1 MIPTMDVART
11 QMKIAESETLRLAPI
26 GPGLPGTYVSP
37 DVLRSTT
44 GRTLGA
50 RPGAS
55 SSTPSPD
62 VGVDGGVVRGLA
74 AALRETADSFVG
86 CGSGDAWCHA
96 GSYRLTATALEG
108 LRLNEYGRY
117 DPRRV
122 RSLLSAL
129 GPDRIAYQD
138 TRIVSGRSPLAAA
151 MGGYTIARLIADIDG
166 GRYSAPS
173 STPSSADVNAGL
185 LRSRDFVLRSGGGV
199 SPSEQP
205 TGGGMM
211 SPMPMPT
218 LSPEEMER
226 LRAGVGLPAGTAS
239 DFFRGLSFGQIA
251 GGITGF
257 AVGLGLLLLR
267 RK

>member
-1 MIPTMDVART
+1 MFTRSPLRDIPPTVIFRSRNGKLVHQPVVAGQVRGLGDISLRPIQNTAPGLPMIPTMDVART

-44 GRTLGA
+44 GRTLGP
-50 RPGAS
+50 RS
-55 SSTPSPD
+55 
-62 VGVDGGVVRGLA
+62 GV
-74 AALRETADSFVG
+74 
-86 CGSGDAWCHA
+86 
-96 GSYRLTATALEG
+96 
-108 LRLNEYGRY
+108 
-117 DPRRV
+117 
-122 RSLLSAL
+122 
-129 GPDRIAYQD
+129 
-138 TRIVSGRSPLAAA
+138 
-151 MGGYTIARLIADIDG
+151 
-166 GRYSAPS
+166 PS

-185 LRSRDFVLRSGGGV
+185 LRSRDFVLRSSGGV

-218 LSPEEMER
+218 LTPEEMER
-226 LRAGVGLPAGTAS
+226 LRASAGRATPIPGGDISRCPGLTQIECLWALYGAKVLSAGA
-239 DFFRGLSFGQIA
+239 
-251 GGITGF
+251 GF

>member
-1 MIPTMDVART
+1 MFTRTALRDIPPTVIFRSRNGKLVHQPVVAGQVRGLGDISLRPIQNTAPGLPMIPTMDVART
-11 QMKIAESETLRLAPI
+11 QMKIAENETLRFAPI

-50 RPGAS
+50 RPGV
-55 SSTPSPD
+55 P
-62 VGVDGGVVRGLA
+62 
-74 AALRETADSFVG
+74 
-86 CGSGDAWCHA
+86 
-96 GSYRLTATALEG
+96 
-108 LRLNEYGRY
+108 N
-117 DPRRV
+117 
-122 RSLLSAL
+122 
-129 GPDRIAYQD
+129 
-138 TRIVSGRSPLAAA
+138 
-151 MGGYTIARLIADIDG
+151 
-166 GRYSAPS
+166 

-199 SPSEQP
+199 SPSEQS
-205 TGGGMM
+205 TGGAM

-218 LSPEEMER
+218 LTPEEMER
-226 LRAGVGLPAGTAS
+226 LRASAGLPTGTAS